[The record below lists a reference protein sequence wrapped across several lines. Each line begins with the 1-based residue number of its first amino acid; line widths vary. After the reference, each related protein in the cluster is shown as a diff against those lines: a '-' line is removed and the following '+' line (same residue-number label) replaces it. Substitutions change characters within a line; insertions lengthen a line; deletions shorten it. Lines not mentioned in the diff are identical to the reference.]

1 MTVFIVHALAYPA
14 ENQCNHVMRPHHN
27 RFPSLLVFDI
37 TAYFLHGIGFLFSP
51 PMLWKER
58 SREGKHC

>member
-14 ENQCNHVMRPHHN
+14 ENQYNHVMRLHHN

-37 TAYFLHGIGFLFSP
+37 TAYFLHGIGFLP
-51 PMLWKER
+51 PPLPL
-58 SREGKHC
+58 